1 MSPPCVSRRGERG
14 VTLIEL
20 IVTIT
25 VLALAGVA
33 LMGTMGYLAGESGD
47 AIAETQ
53 AQAVAD
59 KYLASA
65 LAQSFASVSSGTA
78 TQNSMQVTIAV
89 SSSGA
94 LTSVPSAAAKRVDV
108 TVTTPNG
115 QTVTATG
122 YRLTYP

>member
-1 MSPPCVSRRGERG
+1 MSRLYASRRGERG

-59 KYLASA
+59 KYLAST
-65 LAQSFASVSSGTA
+65 LAQSFPSIAGGTA
-78 TQNSMQVTIAV
+78 AQGSMQVTIAV

-94 LTSVPSAAAKRVDV
+94 LTGVPSTAAKRVDV
-108 TVTTPNG
+108 TVMTPNG
-115 QTVTATG
+115 QTVIATG
-122 YRLTYP
+122 YRLAYP